1 MYYINNSHRH
11 TQHAHMICIYI
22 CTQKN
27 AESSI
32 ILMITESLL
41 SIVLAR
47 LYCNQIVIEISS
59 NQTILSNT
67 QTPKYSNENQL
78 ENIVLKIIKYSSIIN
93 AIK

>member
-1 MYYINNSHRH
+1 MYLHMH
-11 TQHAHMICIYI
+11 T
-22 CTQKN
+22 KN

-47 LYCNQIVIEISS
+47 LYCNQIVIEISN